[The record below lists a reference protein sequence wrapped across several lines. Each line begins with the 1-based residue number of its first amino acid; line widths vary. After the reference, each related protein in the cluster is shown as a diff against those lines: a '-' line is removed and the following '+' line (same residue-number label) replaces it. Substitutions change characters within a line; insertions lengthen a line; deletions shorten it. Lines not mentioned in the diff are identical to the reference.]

1 MNKLF
6 MSLDT
11 HAQSVFEND
20 VNKFEGFMELLND
33 ATAGMGVVEG
43 YSKKEVND
51 EIVSC
56 FRSLIGC
63 DKNSDAKTVRRA
75 IRRNKELIFDILEEV
90 VDNLLVSGWQNDP
103 FMMKFLDQ
111 KNLALGDKNEFYTE
125 DDSMISVMKVSGNHH
140 DIIRQRL
147 GAGTKTAI
155 TTEWVAAKVYAEFER
170 LTTGVE
176 DWAKF
181 VGKLYEGYDLYVKQT
196 VYDAM
201 VAYKEEIAAAYKK
214 TGTVTAETLR
224 ELCELVE
231 MATGSKVIIMGTRT
245 ALRNVTALQN
255 AQYISDAMKQEHYTT
270 GFLGMWEGY
279 ELFEIQQGFK
289 KNDITQNLVTN
300 DILWIMPVA
309 DNKFI
314 KFVNEGDARVAQ
326 VTDPGDHMDM
336 TNDYEMQT
344 KIGIGVLF
352 NLAFGM
358 YCMAE

>member
-1 MNKLF
+1 MNKF
-6 MSLDT
+6 MNFD
-11 HAQSVFEND
+11 AYVQSVFEND
-20 VNKFEGFMELLND
+20 ENKFNGFMELLND
-33 ATAGMGVVEG
+33 ATVGMGVVEG
-43 YSKKEVND
+43 FTKKEVND
-51 EIVSC
+51 KIVSR
-56 FRSLIGC
+56 FRALIGC
-63 DKNSDAKTVRRA
+63 DEKSSAKEIRKA
-75 IRRNKELIFDILEEV
+75 IRRNKDLIFDLLEEV

-111 KNLALGDKNEFYTE
+111 RNLALGDKNEFYTE

-147 GAGTKTAI
+147 GAGSKTSI
-155 TTEWVAAKVYAEFER
+155 STEWVAAKVYAEFER
-170 LTTGVE
+170 LTTGAE

-181 VGKLYEGYDLYVKQT
+181 ISKLYEGYDLYIKQT
-196 VYDAM
+196 VYDTM
-201 VAYKEEIAAAYKK
+201 VAYKDEIAAAYKK
-214 TGTVTAETLR
+214 TGSVTAETLR
-224 ELCELVE
+224 ELCEFIE
-231 MATGSKVIIMGTRT
+231 RATGSKVIIMGTRT

-255 AQYISDAMKQEHYTT
+255 AQYISDAMKQEHYQT

-289 KNDITQNLVTN
+289 RNDITQNLVTN

-314 KFVNEGDARVAQ
+314 KFVNEGETQVYQ
-326 VTDPGDHMDM
+326 VTDPGDHIDM

-344 KIGIGVLF
+344 KIGIAVMF